1 MALAGV
7 ENAVRY
13 KENKWR
19 GNYLALFAQLLVA
32 CNMVSSAASV
42 GKLDIEYRLLN
53 GSSMHVQCTKRRN
66 SSH

>member
-19 GNYLALFAQLLVA
+19 GYYVASFAQLLVA
-32 CNMVSSAASV
+32 CNAASSTASD

-53 GSSMHVQCTKRRN
+53 GSSMHVTVHKVWK
-66 SSH
+66 